1 VSQKRE
7 SELAAAVR
15 RATGIDV
22 AECYQCGKC
31 TAGCPMARWM
41 DLGPTQVMRL
51 VQVGD
56 EAAEDRLLGSTAIW
70 ACVGCLVCTQRCP
83 RESDPAAVMDALRQR
98 SHEAGKVSPREK
110 KILAFHEA
118 FLKVVEKTGR
128 MSEAPLVSL
137 YKLKSLD
144 FFSDVTLAP
153 AMLRRGKL
161 PLLPQIIRGRKDV
174 RRIFRACR
182 QGATR

>member
-1 VSQKRE
+1 
-7 SELAAAVR
+7 
-15 RATGIDV
+15 
-22 AECYQCGKC
+22 
-31 TAGCPMARWM
+31 
-41 DLGPTQVMRL
+41 
-51 VQVGD
+51 
-56 EAAEDRLLGSTAIW
+56 
-70 ACVGCLVCTQRCP
+70 
-83 RESDPAAVMDALRQR
+83 MDALRQR

-137 YKLKSLD
+137 YKLKSRD
-144 FFSDVTLAP
+144 FFRDVTLAP

-182 QGATR
+182 GGATR